1 MLIPSHII
9 VHELFYNNSPTRWK
23 HVHLEVKIL
32 RYSRFENLF
41 VAVVV
46 KIIFVREQIQK
57 MSQHHI
63 KWNGMGGYNTTN
75 SFQ

>member
-1 MLIPSHII
+1 M
-9 VHELFYNNSPTRWK
+9 
-23 HVHLEVKIL
+23 HLEVKIL

-63 KWNGMGGYNTTN
+63 NGMEWGDTIQQTVFNKMN
-75 SFQ
+75 PLQF

>member
-1 MLIPSHII
+1 M
-9 VHELFYNNSPTRWK
+9 
-23 HVHLEVKIL
+23 HLEVKIL
-32 RYSRFENLF
+32 RCSRFENLF